1 MSTKNKNALLEDIK
15 SAAIS
20 EMISCEFYSRSSTS
34 VKLISGMHAFQDMMW
49 EEEKHVTSLK
59 EEYKNLGGSG
69 EIKYDPQKYGGLAL
83 PKLEVDAVIA
93 LNVARKEET
102 SSIKMYN
109 EFLKRHKDT
118 KSAKLFRQLLG
129 DEKKHLEQWNE
140 IAKGIIGSDTT
151 KNGATDEVYRFSKED
166 LNIIKTAL
174 VAERAAYDFYK
185 NAVGKID
192 TIDGSHAFHHMAWEE
207 EIHVKRLEDEY
218 YRLVNKKPPIEKP
231 AKKYYANFNKKSD
244 ALVALDLSIKEEK
257 ASLQRYLDLEERCT
271 NTRLKEVIWE
281 LIESEW
287 NHISQWR
294 NTRKSI
300 KENDVPLS

>member
-1 MSTKNKNALLEDIK
+1 
-15 SAAIS
+15 
-20 EMISCEFYSRSSTS
+20 
-34 VKLISGMHAFQDMMW
+34 MHAFQDMMW
-49 EEEKHVTSLK
+49 EEEKHVKSLK

-231 AKKYYANFNKKSD
+231 AKKYSANFNKKSD